1 MHTPTIVT
9 SPLCCTSY
17 FFSSSSYIGYSR
29 DNIRIGR
36 KYKEAISSIDGIYRK
51 VLVTCGY
58 PIGYVLA
65 VKKGL
70 NR

>member
-1 MHTPTIVT
+1 MRQWTIFGNI
-9 SPLCCTSY
+9 PKRLLKH
-17 FFSSSSYIGYSR
+17 IL

-36 KYKEAISSIDGIYRK
+36 KYSEAISSINGIYRK

-65 VKKGL
+65 IRKGIVK
-70 NR
+70 

>member
-1 MHTPTIVT
+1 MRQWTIFGNI
-9 SPLCCTSY
+9 PK
-17 FFSSSSYIGYSR
+17 R

-51 VLVTCGY
+51 MLVTCGY